1 MDTIL
6 VLMFL
11 AIPAG
16 LFWSSGRSAAEMALL
31 YGQRSCQRAGV
42 QWLDQSAHMIGI
54 RIRRNSN
61 GWLGWER
68 KFRFEYSHNGDD
80 RYAGHVV
87 LLGTEL
93 VGLVGPMP
101 KDDESIV
108 SHQ

>member
-6 VLMFL
+6 ILMIL

-16 LFWSSGRSAAEMALL
+16 LFWSSGRSAAETALVF
-31 YGQRSCQRAGV
+31 GQRACERAGV

-54 RIRRNSN
+54 RLRRGSN

-101 KDDESIV
+101 KDDKSIV

>member
-6 VLMFL
+6 ILMIL

-16 LFWSSGRSAAEMALL
+16 LFWSSGRSAAEVALL

-42 QWLDQSAHMIGI
+42 QWLDQSAHMVAI
-54 RIRRNSN
+54 RLHRNSH

-87 LLGTEL
+87 LQGTEL

-101 KDDESIV
+101 KQDDTEEP
-108 SHQ
+108 

>member
-6 VLMFL
+6 VLMIL
-11 AIPAG
+11 ASPAA
-16 LFWSSGRSAAEMALL
+16 LFWSSGRSAAEIALL
-31 YGQRSCQRAGV
+31 YGQRACQRAGV
-42 QWLDQSAHMIGI
+42 QWLDQSAHMIAI
-54 RIRRNSN
+54 RLRRNSK

-80 RYAGHVV
+80 RYAGHVI

-101 KDDESIV
+101 QESENVV

>member
-6 VLMFL
+6 ILMML
-11 AIPAG
+11 VIPAG
-16 LFWSSGRSAAEMALL
+16 LFWSSGRSAAEIALL

-42 QWLDQSAHMIGI
+42 QWLDQSAHMIAI
-54 RIRRNSN
+54 RLRRGSN
-61 GWLGWER
+61 GWLSWER
-68 KFRFEYSHNGDD
+68 KFLFEYSHNGDD

-101 KDDESIV
+101 KDENDS
-108 SHQ
+108 

>member
-6 VLMFL
+6 ILMVL
-11 AIPAG
+11 AIPAA
-16 LFWSSGRSAAEMALL
+16 LFWSSGRSAAEIALL
-31 YGQRSCQRAGV
+31 YGQRACQRAGV

-54 RIRRNSN
+54 RLRRASN
-61 GWLGWER
+61 GWLSWER

-80 RYAGHVV
+80 RFAGHVV

-101 KDDESIV
+101 KADESVV
-108 SHQ
+108 SQQ